1 MIISAHFPEAHCT
14 SDNVGDCGEKELP
27 SHWAERF
34 ILSSTWDWDFRY
46 GPIVPRSSPSSG
58 ALARAP
64 AALTWL
70 LATLFFYGHA

>member
-1 MIISAHFPEAHCT
+1 MIISAHFPEPHCT

-46 GPIVPRSSPSSG
+46 GPIVPRSSPSG